1 MGTAAWPGRTAPHL
15 THVKSVLRAP
25 HLVQKYAAS
34 TGAETAATGAE
45 GRVVAEGAIDGTAA
59 VALPA
64 LPPLGGVMTVGGV
77 ANGLDA
83 VKKGFVLASSADSR
97 GPVEGDVAVAAASF
111 GCIAPEDPCSDP
123 NDGLAAGGPFA
134 APSPAV
140 VVAADAPRTGS
151 AALKEGARVARTV
164 PHLTHTLFVL
174 RVPHLVQKYAG
185 T

>member
-1 MGTAAWPGRTAPHL
+1 L
-15 THVKSVLRAP
+15 THVTSVLRAP

-45 GRVVAEGAIDGTAA
+45 GRVVAEGAMDGTAA
-59 VALPA
+59 VALP
-64 LPPLGGVMTVGGV
+64 PLGGVTTVGGV

-97 GPVEGDVAVAAASF
+97 GPVEGDVAVTAGGF

-134 APSPAV
+134 APSPAVV